1 MSPEAG
7 TGSAEGRRTEL
18 VEKTRARTVGR
29 VLTFPTTIAT
39 PQSSDSCVLSHQE
52 TSGST
57 SKIIVRTDSFP
68 ARSSTSSSS
77 LWRS

>member
-1 MSPEAG
+1 MSLAAG
-7 TGSAEGRRTEL
+7 IAEGRRTEL
-18 VEKTRARTVGR
+18 VEKTSTRTVGS

-39 PQSSDSCVLSHQE
+39 PQSSDSWVLSHQE
-52 TSGST
+52 TRGST

>member
-1 MSPEAG
+1 MSRPAAG
-7 TGSAEGRRTEL
+7 ITDGRRAEL
-18 VEKTRARTVGR
+18 VENTSARTVGS

-39 PQSSDSCVLSHQE
+39 PQSSDSWVLSHQD
-52 TSGST
+52 TRGST
-57 SKIIVRTDSFP
+57 SKIIVRTDSAL